1 MSDTLVK
8 VENVS
13 KKFCRSLKRSLWY
26 GMQDIGAELLGRS
39 HSQNGL
45 APLRTD
51 EFWAIK
57 ELDFELKRGDCLGLI
72 GRNGAGKS
80 TLLKIL
86 AGLLKPDHG
95 RITIHGRLGALIELG
110 TGFNPIL
117 SGRENVYVNGS
128 ILGFSRKE
136 IDRKFDEIVAFSEIE
151 EFIDTPVKNYSSGM
165 KVRLGFAVAVHMDP
179 DVLILDEV
187 LAVGDAGFRMKS
199 YNKMR
204 EMMNSA
210 AVIFVSHSMPNISRA
225 CNQVLL
231 LERGQEMFAGVDVST
246 GIQKYLDMFE
256 GESPRIEYNEKAQI
270 ERLTIYSR
278 QRPTPINSQVPVFN
292 YLDDLVFEMTL
303 HLDPDVAEFHIMLQ
317 ITDKD
322 MKIVA
327 QYLTEQFY
335 QGFTNSAP
343 NMMARI
349 VCPEVAL
356 ADGDYVLTVFVQGNA
371 GHDRPFEILATYR
384 TYWNFKMKGLRY
396 MVYAPVHLKGEVEVM
411 PMPAF
416 SSLPN

>member
-1 MSDTLVK
+1 MSEPLVK

-26 GMQDIGAELLGRS
+26 GVQDIGAELLGRG
-39 HSQNGL
+39 HSQNEQP
-45 APLRTD
+45 PLRPD
-51 EFWAIK
+51 EFWAVQ
-57 ELDFELKRGDCLGLI
+57 DVNFELKRGDCLGLI

-80 TLLKIL
+80 TLLKVL
-86 AGLLKPDHG
+86 AGLLKPDAG

-117 SGRENVYVNGS
+117 SGRENIYVNGP
-128 ILGFSRKE
+128 ILGFSRQE

-165 KVRLGFAVAVHMDP
+165 KVRLGFAVAVHLDP

-187 LAVGDAGFRMKS
+187 LAVGDAGFRIKS

-204 EMMNSA
+204 EMMDHS

-231 LERGQEMFAGVDVST
+231 LERGQETFAGADVNT

-256 GESPRIEYNEKAQI
+256 GESPRIEHSEKAQI
-270 ERLTIYSR
+270 ECLTICSP
-278 QRPTPINSQVPVFN
+278 QRPAPANGQVPVFN
-292 YLDDLVFEMTL
+292 YLDDLIFEMTL

-335 QGFTNSAP
+335 QGFANSAP
-343 NMMARI
+343 NMMVRI
-349 VCPEVAL
+349 VCPEVTL
-356 ADGDYVLTVFVQGNA
+356 ADGEYVLTVFVHGNA

-411 PMPAF
+411 
-416 SSLPN
+416 SLQ